1 MASPLTAAGD
11 AEVDLEISG
20 VSKRFG
26 SVRALEDCSLTVHR
40 GEQIALLGPSGCGK
54 STLLNIVAGLD
65 DPDAGELRIRGAPV
79 ADVPPNRRNIGVVFQ
94 SYALFPHLTLRENVS
109 YGLKV
114 RREPPRVAEERAAE
128 MIALLKL
135 GGLEH
140 RYPSELSGGQQQ
152 RAAIARA
159 LAIRP
164 VIVLLDEALSALDKN
179 LREEMQIELSLLLR
193 RLGVTTIL
201 VTHDQREAFTIGDR
215 IALMHAGR
223 IVQVGTT
230 EEVYGRPASSFVLD
244 FLGSASALPGRIAP
258 GSPPAAATAFGLGF
272 QLTPAHRAGLAG
284 AVRLYLRAEDVS
296 LSREPTAVHRSSPAR
311 VALSTFLGAMK
322 RHVVELGGHQVLVD
336 AVAGQ
341 QVPHFGPGDAVYLS
355 FRPES
360 CFVLPEAD

>member
-1 MASPLTAAGD
+1 MAVGEAGL
-11 AEVDLEISG
+11 DLEIAG
-20 VSKRFG
+20 ISKRFG
-26 SVRALEDCSLTVHR
+26 SVRALQDCSLTVRR
-40 GEQIALLGPSGCGK
+40 GEHMALLGPSGCGK
-54 STLLNIVAGLD
+54 STLLNIIAGLD

-94 SYALFPHLTLRENVS
+94 SYALFPHLTLRENVA

-114 RREPPRVAEERAAE
+114 RREPPRVAEERATE

-135 GGLEH
+135 DGLEH
-140 RYPSELSGGQQQ
+140 RYPNELSGGQQQ

-230 EEVYGRPASSFVLD
+230 EEVYGHPASSFVLD
-244 FLGSASALPGRIAP
+244 FLGSASALPGRVEP
-258 GSPPAAATAFGLGF
+258 GSPPIASTAFGLGF
-272 QLTPAHRAGLAG
+272 ELTAAHRAGLAG
-284 AVRLYLRAEDVS
+284 PVRLYLRAEDVT
-296 LSREPTAVHRSSPAR
+296 LSREPTAVHRASPAR
-311 VALSTFLGAMK
+311 VELSTFLGALK
-322 RHVVELGGHQVLVD
+322 RQVIELGGHQVLVD
-336 AVAGQ
+336 AAAG
-341 QVPHFGPGDAVYLS
+341 HHGPRFAQGDAVYLS

-360 CFVLPEAD
+360 CFVLPEGE